1 MSSHAV
7 RSALIRELR
16 AHSQRATTGIA
27 YLQQLIAARAGL
39 NLTDLRAASAL
50 AQDGPMTAGALQKR
64 LRLTGGAATTAVDR
78 LEKKGIATRAIDPH
92 DRRKVT
98 VSINPAALQSIQPV
112 YDTIDRA
119 FDAVLARYSDD
130 ELTVLVRY
138 FEDTIR
144 LTETLTAQLEEQGS
158 PGRPS

>member
-1 MSSHAV
+1 MSSRTV
-7 RSALIRELR
+7 RDALVQDLR
-16 AHSQRATTGIA
+16 ARSQQGTTGIA

-50 AQDGPMTAGALQKR
+50 VQDGPMTAGALQKR

-78 LEKKGIATRAIDPH
+78 LEKKGIATRASDPH

-98 VSINPAALQSIQPV
+98 ISVNPTALQNIQPI

-119 FDAVLARYSDD
+119 FDEVLARYSDD
-130 ELTVLVRY
+130 ELTVLIRY

-144 LTETLTAQLEEQGS
+144 LTELLIAQLETPES